1 MNKLTLALVTLS
13 LAPFIACGGGTPS
26 EQPATSQPAPQ
37 QPPPAQPQMETPPP
51 NNVGPGMT
59 PPPSPP
65 PVAPDTSAA
74 AKQGAPPTAKPAPPA
89 RPIFTKTDL
98 QAGKGA
104 EAIKGMHLL
113 VNYTGWLYDPSRPD
127 MKGQQFDSSVG
138 RAPFDFVLG
147 AGMVIPGWDEGFGGM
162 KVGGKRR
169 LIIPPD
175 MGYGAQGA
183 GGVIPPNATLL
194 FEMELLDVTP

>member
-1 MNKLTLALVTLS
+1 
-13 LAPFIACGGGTPS
+13 
-26 EQPATSQPAPQ
+26 
-37 QPPPAQPQMETPPP
+37 METPPP

-65 PVAPDTSAA
+65 PVTPEASAPTT
-74 AKQGAPPTAKPAPPA
+74 KPETAPPATQAPPA

-98 QAGKGA
+98 QMGKGA
-104 EAIKGMHLL
+104 EAVKGMHLL
-113 VNYTGWLYDPSRPD
+113 VNYTGWLYDPGKPD
-127 MKGQQFDSSVG
+127 MKGQQFDSSIG

-175 MGYGAQGA
+175 MGYGARGA